1 VCFIS
6 VKVRKEKAVEQ
17 ADDRTQP
24 IKGVVCDKSQKGSY
38 ERFNVTRE
46 RLAMRVFLQRVRLR
60 LWADGNEIFLTA
72 DGVLL

>member
-1 VCFIS
+1 MCFIS

-24 IKGVVCDKSQKGSY
+24 IKGVVCDNSQNGSY
-38 ERFNVTRE
+38 ERINVTRE
-46 RLAMRVFLQRVRLR
+46 RLAVRVFLQRVRLR